1 MNKFESKFL
10 LIFCIAII
18 FSIISCTG
26 SKKPTFKG
34 FEVILSSN
42 IIKSGETVDVR
53 VTAKDDN
60 GNVFDKFNEKVIF
73 SSTNNSIII
82 DTPSKE
88 SSSFTNGVSN
98 SKIKLFNRMETDQ
111 KGKIIAS
118 FNDIK
123 SESDK
128 EITIKTTLFDS
139 GRIIFPSDPKNK
151 KIKLL
156 NKIER
161 NLKIGDANISNP
173 IMMGLDNNNSFI
185 VFLQDPTNLIVKI
198 ASDGSITAINDE
210 ASKKINAVEGKII
223 SGVIDKASKKLYIL
237 KKDNKDNLI
246 LLFFD
251 VSLNAKEQPKNLGK
265 TTDIVK
271 KYVTVPLEGYTF
283 EAIGI
288 EVLNGNPVIIVRE
301 ISIGKNKIST
311 NRPTFIVLS
320 KNGDVEN
327 VMLITPPL
335 ITAFG
340 SDYWKNTTIEKFDY
354 QVAIDEGF
362 IYIVWGSGYSY
373 NSSIGYM
380 VQKFNSSGKEEAA
393 FTRITK
399 SVQVPDDGQSIQS
412 LTYSQNEE
420 EKYIARGITAF
431 NGNVYVRIKLD
442 GKDYVDIYDTT
453 NVYSERF
460 NIEVEIGN
468 TILTGPRNMLIYNQ
482 RAIFSSDT
490 GIYIFSLND

>member
-1 MNKFESKFL
+1 
-10 LIFCIAII
+10 
-18 FSIISCTG
+18 
-26 SKKPTFKG
+26 
-34 FEVILSSN
+34 
-42 IIKSGETVDVR
+42 
-53 VTAKDDN
+53 
-60 GNVFDKFNEKVIF
+60 
-73 SSTNNSIII
+73 
-82 DTPSKE
+82 
-88 SSSFTNGVSN
+88 
-98 SKIKLFNRMETDQ
+98 
-111 KGKIIAS
+111 
-118 FNDIK
+118 
-123 SESDK
+123 
-128 EITIKTTLFDS
+128 
-139 GRIIFPSDPKNK
+139 
-151 KIKLL
+151 
-156 NKIER
+156 
-161 NLKIGDANISNP
+161 
-173 IMMGLDNNNSFI
+173 
-185 VFLQDPTNLIVKI
+185 
-198 ASDGSITAINDE
+198 
-210 ASKKINAVEGKII
+210 
-223 SGVIDKASKKLYIL
+223 
-237 KKDNKDNLI
+237 
-246 LLFFD
+246 
-251 VSLNAKEQPKNLGK
+251 
-265 TTDIVK
+265 
-271 KYVTVPLEGYTF
+271 
-283 EAIGI
+283 
-288 EVLNGNPVIIVRE
+288 VLNGNPVIIVRE